1 MSNVACS
8 WRGDSEVRRKFRE
21 REKIRRKRGRWGE
34 QGEGRE
40 RTRSHP
46 LPQPLAVFPVHI
58 SFTVPTLEQANGVLA
73 KHQILN
79 YASNEII
86 GLNFAKRFL
95 ISANFPL
102 LIEVKLT
109 GCFRNDYFLIY
120 KGLKKF

>member
-1 MSNVACS
+1 MG
-8 WRGDSEVRRKFRE
+8 RGGG
-21 REKIRRKRGRWGE
+21 RG
-34 QGEGRE
+34 GEGRG

-46 LPQPLAVFPVHI
+46 LPQPLAVFPVPI
-58 SFTVPTLEQANGVLA
+58 SFTVPSLEQANGVMA

-79 YASNEII
+79 CTSHEII

-95 ISANFPL
+95 ISANFSR